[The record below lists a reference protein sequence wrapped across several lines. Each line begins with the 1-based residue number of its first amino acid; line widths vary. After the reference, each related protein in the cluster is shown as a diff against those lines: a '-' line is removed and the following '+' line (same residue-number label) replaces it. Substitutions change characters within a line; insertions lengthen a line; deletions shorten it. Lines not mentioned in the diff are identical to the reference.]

1 MWWVNLPAVAL
12 ATPEAVLAGIA
23 LTTVK
28 SGCIVGVAFDSGAAL
43 VVARVKPRAR
53 SKMVG
58 CIVIDFVDLVSIR
71 LQLLMEICVLR
82 YRLVRAGG
90 LQIDEKTMGDGVL

>member
-1 MWWVNLPAVAL
+1 MAL
-12 ATPEAVLAGIA
+12 ATPEAVFAGIP

-28 SGCIVGVAFDSGAAL
+28 SGCSVGVAFDSGAAL

-58 CIVIDFVDLVSIR
+58 CIVIDCMDTISIR
-71 LQLLMEICVLR
+71 LGLLMEKLILR
-82 YRLVRAGG
+82 YRVVRAGI
-90 LQIDEKTMGDGVL
+90 LEA